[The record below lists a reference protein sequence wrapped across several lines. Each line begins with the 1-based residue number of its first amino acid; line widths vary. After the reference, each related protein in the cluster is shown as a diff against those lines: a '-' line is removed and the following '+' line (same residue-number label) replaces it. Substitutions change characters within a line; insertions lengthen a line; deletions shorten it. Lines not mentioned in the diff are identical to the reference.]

1 MRKVKIGRRLLG
13 TLLLAAVLIGG
24 ELWAGEKSPD
34 ELFQQARN
42 LYTRRQYQ
50 EAITAFE
57 TLQQVAPEYRRREV
71 EVYLRSAKQ
80 RLVPRKPGATYGLK
94 EEKVPLVE
102 VKREGEFE
110 VLAREAERV
119 LLDTSSY
126 LDNLKRQKIVS
137 EFRLVDAYSNLKLA
151 REAYENK
158 RYTEAVRLANKA
170 RFIGELLVEGAQKE
184 QQPLLGEIGSIP
196 VTLNLTDADLE
207 QTLKLIYELTGA
219 NIILSRGV
227 SGRVTLNVKGLPLQ
241 QVLNLIC
248 EANGLRYV
256 EEDKVIK
263 VMTVVE
269 YQQRPDVQRVMNRRV
284 FSVLYGDGQAIAKAL
299 KETFK
304 LESIVFEPRTN
315 SIVVD
320 VANPAQA
327 QQLADVIS
335 SLDTPISQVLLEA
348 KIISISGSED
358 DMFGIDWLIS
368 SRLITSLG
376 TPTTITGPRF
386 GGDVTF
392 TPGVTN
398 TLPGGFSFGI
408 TNSEVN
414 SLITA
419 LTTKGQV
426 KLVQAPKIMCLNG
439 TNAIISVTQN
449 YPYIIPEYEEIY
461 NDQGV
466 RTGTRQT
473 VNTYEE
479 EVGTEFV
486 VTPVILRNRNVFLNL
501 QIYDSRLVEIKK
513 LSAVA
518 ANLRYETEQP
528 IISSRE
534 TSQNVTLFDGQTL
547 VIGGMIQER
556 KEFSQTAIPFVHK
569 IPLLGYLFKKPK
581 YTSTR
586 DELLLFLTPR
596 VVTTFEEAQAVSQ
609 PEVKKGEKEIDPG
622 ILKRF

>member
-1 MRKVKIGRRLLG
+1 MKRSLWCLVATVAVLMM
-13 TLLLAAVLIGG
+13 TPHWSLAAEVKP
-24 ELWAGEKSPD
+24 E
-34 ELFQQARN
+34 ELFRQGRD
-42 LYTRRQYQ
+42 LYSRRQYQ

-57 TLQQVAPEYRRREV
+57 TLQQIDPNFRRREV
-71 EVYLRSAKQ
+71 DVYLRLARQKLTPAKE
-80 RLVPRKPGATYGLK
+80 GARYQVK
-94 EEKVPLVE
+94 EERVPLVE
-102 VKREGEFE
+102 IKKEGQLE

-119 LLDTSSY
+119 LLDTSTY
-126 LDNLKRQKIVS
+126 IDNIKKQK
-137 EFRLVDAYSNLKLA
+137 LVPDFKLLDAYSSLRLA

-170 RFIGELLVEGAQKE
+170 RFLAELLVEAGEK
-184 QQPLLGEIGSIP
+184 QQMPLLGEIGNVP

-227 SGRVTLNVKGLPLQ
+227 TGRVTLNVKNLPLQ

-263 VMTVVE
+263 IMSLDE
-269 YQQRPDVQRVMNRRV
+269 YQQRPEVQRATNRRV
-284 FSVLYGDGQAIAKAL
+284 YTVLYGDGQAIAKAL
-299 KETFK
+299 RETFK
-304 LESIVFEPRTN
+304 LESIVYEPRTN

-320 VANPAQA
+320 VPNPAQA

-348 KIISISGSED
+348 KIISISASEE

-368 SRLITSLG
+368 SRLVTSLG

-386 GGDVTF
+386 GSDVTF
-392 TPGVTN
+392 TPGVTSS
-398 TLPGGFSFGI
+398 LPGGFSFGI

-414 SLITA
+414 SLIQA
-419 LTTKGQV
+419 LTTKGTV
-426 KLVQAPKIMCLNG
+426 RLVQAPKIMCLNG
-439 TNAIISVTQN
+439 TNATISVTQN
-449 YPYIIPEYEEIY
+449 FPYIIPVYEEIY

-473 VNTYEE
+473 INTFEE
-479 EVGTEFV
+479 DVGTDFI

-513 LSAVA
+513 LSAIA

-528 IISSRE
+528 IISTRE

-556 KEFSQTAIPFVHK
+556 KEFSQTAIPFLHK
-569 IPLLGYLFKKPK
+569 IPLLGYLFKKPR
-581 YTSTR
+581 YTATR

-596 VVTTFEEAQAVSQ
+596 VVTTYEEAETVSRPDLQ
-609 PEVKKGEKEIDPG
+609 KGEKEVDPG

>member
-1 MRKVKIGRRLLG
+1 MNWLKMRPKTAKACLVLILCAGG
-13 TLLLAAVLIGG
+13 LLLA
-24 ELWAGEKSPD
+24 EPTKPED
-34 ELFQQARN
+34 LFRQGRDFYSQ
-42 LYTRRQYQ
+42 RQYQ
-50 EAITAFE
+50 EAIISFE
-57 TLQQVAPEYRRREV
+57 TLQQVDPQYRRREV
-71 EVYLRSAKQ
+71 EMYLKSARQK
-80 RLVPRKPGATYGLK
+80 LTPAKPGAKYELREERPPVVEIKK
-94 EEKVPLVE
+94 EEQL
-102 VKREGEFE
+102 E

-119 LLDTSSY
+119 LLDSSSY
-126 LDNLKRQKIVS
+126 IDNLKRQKTVH
-137 EFRLVDAYSNLKLA
+137 EFKLLDAYSSLRMA

-170 RFIGELLVEGAQKE
+170 RFLAELLAEGTEKQ
-184 QQPLLGEIGSIP
+184 QQPLLGEIGSVP

-227 SGRVTLNVKGLPLQ
+227 SGRVTLNVKNLPLQ

-263 VMTVVE
+263 VMTAAE
-269 YQQRPDVQRVMNRRV
+269 YQQRPDVQRAMNRKV
-284 FSVLYGDGQAIAKAL
+284 FSVLYGDGQAIVKAL

-304 LESIVFEPRTN
+304 LESIVYEPRTN

-320 VANPAQA
+320 VSSAAQA

-335 SLDTPISQVLLEA
+335 SLDTPISQVLLEC
-348 KIISISGSED
+348 KIISVSGSEED
-358 DMFGIDWLIS
+358 IFGIDWLVS

-376 TPTTITGPRF
+376 TPTTLTGPRF

-426 KLVQAPKIMCLNG
+426 KLLQAPKIMCLNG

-479 EVGTEFV
+479 DVGTEFI

-528 IISSRE
+528 IISTRE

-547 VIGGMIQER
+547 VVGGM
-556 KEFSQTAIPFVHK
+556 
-569 IPLLGYLFKKPK
+569 
-581 YTSTR
+581 
-586 DELLLFLTPR
+586 
-596 VVTTFEEAQAVSQ
+596 
-609 PEVKKGEKEIDPG
+609 
-622 ILKRF
+622 